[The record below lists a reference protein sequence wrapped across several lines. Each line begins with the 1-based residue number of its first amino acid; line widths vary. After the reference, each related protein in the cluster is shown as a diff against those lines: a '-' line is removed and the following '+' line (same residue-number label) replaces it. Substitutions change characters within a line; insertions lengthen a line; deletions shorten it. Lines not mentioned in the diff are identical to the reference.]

1 MGDSRGR
8 HCHTCEAV
16 CALPFCAQTND
27 VAPSFTAEAYFN
39 QSNKIGTV
47 SLEQY
52 KGSWVV
58 LFFYSSD
65 FTFV

>member
-1 MGDSRGR
+1 MDYSSGK
-8 HCHTCEAV
+8 HCHSCETV
-16 CALPFCAQTND
+16 CALPFCAQTYD

-39 QSNKIGTV
+39 QLKKIGAV
-47 SLEQY
+47 SLDQY